1 MVFIDTTIKRKK
13 SGILVY
19 DGINENVQSKQPLCS
34 NIISIYRFKTYLIFV
49 LIAILQTCRTLQR
62 ILYNIIP
69 KRLLVQM

>member
-34 NIISIYRFKTYLIFV
+34 NIIYRFKTYLIFV